1 MISERDREVLS
12 RLPVWNPASDIAAQR
27 RAPNARICAGFH
39 YRFSTRVGQEW
50 AATSVKRQHQLFA
63 AGRVL
68 SRDELRH
75 ATALRKMGKFSA
87 LWCDG

>member
-39 YRFSTRVGQEW
+39 YRFSARVG
-50 AATSVKRQHQLFA
+50 SSM
-63 AGRVL
+63 GREVG
-68 SRDELRH
+68 SYVAMHFDR
-75 ATALRKMGKFSA
+75 SA
-87 LWCDG
+87 HGP